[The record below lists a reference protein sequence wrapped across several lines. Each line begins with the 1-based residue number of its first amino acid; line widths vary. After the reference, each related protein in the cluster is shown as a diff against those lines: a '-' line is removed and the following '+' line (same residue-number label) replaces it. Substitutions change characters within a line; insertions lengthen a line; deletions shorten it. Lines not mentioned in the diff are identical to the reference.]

1 MRFLASFGL
10 AFCCAFSTHAATI
23 TVGPGGN
30 FTTLAAAV
38 TAAAPNDEIGIFAGT
53 YTNMFAVVDKPLTIF
68 GLGGTP
74 VLQSTGLIPNGKA
87 FLIVRSDLTVRNLE
101 FRDARVSSNNGAGIR
116 LEVGDLTV
124 EDSIFRNNQMGI
136 LTNDDANGDVL
147 VTGSSFIG
155 NGAATG
161 ANIGH
166 AIYANF
172 VDNVIVR
179 DSIFSNHIKGH
190 DIKSRAQH
198 TTIVNNTLDDGVGGT
213 ASYAIDL
220 PNGGDGIIVG
230 NRIDQGPNTGNT
242 IMINYGSDATIIPD
256 GSLLVQY
263 NTLASTLSSGGIGV
277 RNYTTVHADLVDNV
291 FQGLPTKLLGLGA
304 IITQFPEHTVVD
316 FPFDPGPSAVPS
328 PAPLAVLLLGCA
340 GILCARWRSGAARQ
354 SA

>member
-1 MRFLASFGL
+1 MRTLLSCCFAL
-10 AFCCAFSTHAATI
+10 CCAFHADAATI

-30 FTTLAAAV
+30 YTTLAAAV
-38 TAAAPNDEIGIFAGT
+38 AAAAPNDEIGIFAGT
-53 YTNMFAVVDKPLTIF
+53 YTNMFATISKPLTIF
-68 GLGGTP
+68 GIGGTP
-74 VLQSTGLIPNGKA
+74 VLQASGLIANGKGI
-87 FLIVRSDLTVRNLE
+87 LIVKSDLTIRNLE
-101 FRDARVSSNNGAGIR
+101 FRDARVVDNNGAGIR
-116 LEVGDLTV
+116 LDMGDLTV
-124 EDSIFRNNQMGI
+124 ENSIFRNNQMGI
-136 LTNDDANGDVL
+136 LTNDTNGDVL

-161 ANIGH
+161 ANVGH
-166 AIYANF
+166 AIYANGIE
-172 VDNVIVR
+172 NLIVR

-198 TTIVNNTLDDGVGGT
+198 STIIGNTLDDGVGGT

-220 PNGGDGIIVG
+220 PNGGDGIIVD

-242 IMINYGSDATIIPD
+242 IMISYGAEGGIIPD

-304 IITQFPEHTVVD
+304 IITQFPNHTVVEY
-316 FPFDPGPSAVPS
+316 PALPSEVPE
-328 PAPLAVLLLGCA
+328 PASLAVLLAGC
-340 GILCARWRSGAARQ
+340 GGMLWARRRGRARSQ
-354 SA
+354 ST